1 MFLYY
6 FDALMSKIIFK
17 NKKKYYFDIFPSKK
31 YFKKQ
36 PQPQPHSNWKNKNLL
51 LASFKKSQK
60 VECGVHYS
68 HQDWF

>member
-17 NKKKYYFDIFPSKK
+17 NKKNIILIYFRVKNTLKNNHNHNHTRIEKK
-31 YFKKQ
+31 K
-36 PQPQPHSNWKNKNLL
+36 L

-68 HQDWF
+68 HQD